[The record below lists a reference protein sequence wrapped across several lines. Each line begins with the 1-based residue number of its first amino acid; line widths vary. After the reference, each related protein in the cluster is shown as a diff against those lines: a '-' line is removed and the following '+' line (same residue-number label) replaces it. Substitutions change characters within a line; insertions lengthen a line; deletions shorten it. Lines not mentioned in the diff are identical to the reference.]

1 MLDYA
6 NNKPVSYVPV
16 DLIFIIIHRIYDWC
30 SELQRHQIHHSD
42 RWL

>member
-16 DLIFIIIHRIYDWC
+16 DLIFIIIHRIYD
-30 SELQRHQIHHSD
+30 
-42 RWL
+42 